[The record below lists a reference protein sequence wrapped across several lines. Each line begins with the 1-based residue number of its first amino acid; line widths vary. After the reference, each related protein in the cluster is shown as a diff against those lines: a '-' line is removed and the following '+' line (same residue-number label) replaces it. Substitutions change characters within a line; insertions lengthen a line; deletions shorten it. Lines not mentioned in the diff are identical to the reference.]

1 MKTAQLLT
9 MLSSKSLGC
18 LESGSVIFGRLFGDI
33 PAPPPFLPVFFG
45 GEISGVFEGVLSLL
59 VMVELVE
66 EELVEGDL
74 ERKERSCL
82 NFRSLNKTG
91 MRSWSLSE
99 DERQTQWMT
108 LITHTEQERTR
119 NYLCLPL
126 Q

>member
-1 MKTAQLLT
+1 

-18 LESGSVIFGRLFGDI
+18 LESGSVIFGRLFGEI

-45 GEISGVFEGVLSLL
+45 GEISGVLEGVLSLL

-66 EELVEGDL
+66 EELVDGDL

-82 NFRSLNKTG
+82 NFRSLNKAG

-99 DERQTQWMT
+99 DERQTQRMT
-108 LITHTEQERTR
+108 LITYTKQERTR
-119 NYLCLPL
+119 KYLCLPL

>member
-1 MKTAQLLT
+1 

-18 LESGSVIFGRLFGDI
+18 LESGSVIFGRLFGEI

-66 EELVEGDL
+66 EELVDGDL

-99 DERQTQWMT
+99 DERQTQRMT
-108 LITHTEQERTR
+108 LITFTKQERTR
-119 NYLCLPL
+119 KYLCLPL

>member
-1 MKTAQLLT
+1 

-18 LESGSVIFGRLFGDI
+18 LESGSVIFGRLFGEI

-66 EELVEGDL
+66 EELVELVEEELVEGDL

-99 DERQTQWMT
+99 GERQTQWMT
-108 LITHTEQERTR
+108 LITYTEQERTR

>member
-1 MKTAQLLT
+1 

-18 LESGSVIFGRLFGDI
+18 LESGSVIFGRLFGEI

-66 EELVEGDL
+66 EELVDGDL

-91 MRSWSLSE
+91 MR
-99 DERQTQWMT
+99 MT
-108 LITHTEQERTR
+108 LITYTEQGNTCVYPYSRDKQGQQERMPEEDSA
-119 NYLCLPL
+119 LLL
-126 Q
+126 